1 MEKPA
6 YFTNVH
12 SHDPETRTV
21 VVAFGDPSSIRR
33 SGYVTVRLT
42 HTDVPEEFDA
52 TVAELEVLKTI
63 VADPWRL
70 NPDYHHHAN
79 PGVVGIAWAKR
90 ALNTIQVSQGAT
102 RKCLLAS
109 MRRKCNHPAASYAHW
124 AVYWLPGAK
133 LKVCKTL
140 TDDLRSWLHPQ
151 PDMVKVEEEDYV
163 TPTYEL
169 EARPTLENVVKT
181 PCMGDIELSLHA
193 IDQFAYRSGLIPDA
207 KGEYAEHS
215 APNLISAPR
224 SLALALSRQLQRTDI
239 RRLHLADPILKRK
252 QISHVTRAE
261 YWGIPETRLR
271 LTIVPQLGGRPSRLV
286 TVYNRRHMVGSDP
299 GEQLATVELPTREE
313 RRTSAQPWTCRTQ
326 PPTHRS
332 LGLA

>member
-12 SHDPETRTV
+12 SHDPDTRTV
-21 VVAFGDPSSIRR
+21 IVAFGDPSSIRR

-42 HTDVPEEFDA
+42 HTDVPEEYDA
-52 TVAELEVLKTI
+52 VVAELEVLKTI

-70 NPDYHHHAN
+70 TPDYHHHTN

-90 ALNTIQVSQGAT
+90 ALNTLQVSQGAT
-102 RKCLLAS
+102 RKCLLAA
-109 MRRKCNHPAASYAHW
+109 MRRKSHHPAARYAQW
-124 AVYWLPGAK
+124 AAYWLTGAK

-140 TDDLRSWLHPQ
+140 TDELRSWLHPL
-151 PDMVKVEEEDYV
+151 PEMVKDIENYV

-169 EARPTLENVVKT
+169 EARYSLENVVKT
-181 PCMGDIELSLHA
+181 PWLGDVEMSLHA

-207 KGEYAEHS
+207 NGEYAEHS
-215 APNLISAPR
+215 APNLTSAPR
-224 SLALALSRQLQRTDI
+224 SLPLALSRQLQRTDV

-252 QISHVTRAE
+252 QISHVTKAE

-271 LTIVPQLGGRPSRLV
+271 LTIVPQLAGRPPRLV
-286 TVYNRRHMVGSDP
+286 TVYNRRHMVGTDP
-299 GEQLATVELPTREE
+299 GEQLATVSLPIREG
-313 RRTSAQPWTCRTQ
+313 RRTSSQPWPCRTQ
-326 PPTHRS
+326 QSTHQS

>member
-12 SHDPETRTV
+12 SHDVDSRTV
-21 VVAFGDPSSIRR
+21 VVTFGDPSSIRR

-52 TVAELEVLKTI
+52 VVAELEVLKTI

-70 NPDYHHHAN
+70 ISDYHHHAN

-102 RKCLLAS
+102 RKCLLAAI
-109 MRRKCNHPAASYAHW
+109 RRKCNHPAARYAQW

-140 TDDLRSWLHPQ
+140 ADDLRSWLHPL
-151 PDMVKVEEEDYV
+151 PEMVKEVEDYV
-163 TPTYEL
+163 TPSYEL
-169 EARPTLENVVKT
+169 EARYSLENVVKT
-181 PCMGDIELSLHA
+181 PWLGDVELSLHA
-193 IDQFAYRSGLIPDA
+193 IDQFAYRSGLVPDA
-207 KGEYAEHS
+207 NGEYAEHS

-224 SLALALSRQLQRTDI
+224 SLALALSKQLQRTDI
-239 RRLHLADPILKRK
+239 HRLHLADPILKRK
-252 QISHVTRAE
+252 QISHVTKAE

-271 LTIVPQLGGRPSRLV
+271 LTIVPQLGGRPPRLV

-299 GEQLATVELPTREE
+299 GEQLATVTLPIREE
-313 RRTSAQPWTCRTQ
+313 RHTSARPWPYRTQ
-326 PPTHRS
+326 PSTHRS
-332 LGLA
+332 LDLA